1 MVNKIKVLLADD
13 HELFRRSLAEFLNV
27 RESIEVVAQASNG
40 NDAVDQV
47 SQYEP
52 DLVLLDLNM
61 PGRNGFEASKA
72 IKHRRPQTK
81 VYIVSANEGDLY
93 RAVALLNRA
102 DGFIPKSTLKRDIV
116 ALLDGLLSA
125 RMATSHAA

>member
-1 MVNKIKVLLADD
+1 MVNTIKVLLADD
-13 HELFRRSLAEFLNV
+13 HEVFRRSLADFLNV
-27 RESIEVVAQASNG
+27 RESIEVVAEASNG
-40 NDAVDQV
+40 NDAVDQA

-72 IKHRRPQTK
+72 IKHLRPQTK

-93 RAVALLNRA
+93 RAMAMLNSA
-102 DGFIPKSTLKRDIV
+102 DGYIPKSTLKRDIL

-125 RMATSHAA
+125 RMATSYAA

>member
-1 MVNKIKVLLADD
+1 MENTIKVLLADD
-13 HELFRRSLAEFLNV
+13 YEAFRRSLAEFLNV

-40 NDAVDQV
+40 NDAVDQA

-61 PGRNGFEASKA
+61 PGRNGFEVSKA

-93 RAVALLNRA
+93 RSMAMLNKA
-102 DGFIPKSTLKRDIV
+102 DGYIPKSALKRDILP
-116 ALLDGLLSA
+116 LLDGLLSA
-125 RMATSHAA
+125 RFATSYAA